1 MTDSVA
7 AQTPVT
13 EHVGNGV
20 TTSFAYTFTILDSA
34 DMVVELDGV
43 VQGSGFTVSGV
54 GVLAGGAVLFTTAPA
69 SDVSVLLR
77 RSTDLSRSTS
87 YTYAGDLRE
96 TVVDEDFNRLWHA
109 MQERA
114 EVEAR
119 SMRAPVGETL
129 DALPPASQRADT
141 QLLFDNTGEPY
152 CGAPAS
158 GSAADVML
166 QYASTD
172 AGKGA
177 SLVGVADAGGYF
189 AGANVEGVLQEIGLG
204 MRGRLRDI
212 RTFSGI
218 VADNATNDRVALQ
231 AAFNTARDEHCG
243 IWIPPN
249 VKLYLEFDNTNH
261 CIFITGDV
269 NLVGGDKFSC
279 GFRVHCTENLVSNTT
294 AGINAGHDPIFCWG
308 IPSKGAAVS
317 KVRGRVQGIGT
328 WITTT
333 TGRFERMNHIYGA
346 TDFTVEDCYADFTA
360 KTWPQ
365 ADGDHTFG
373 YQAGTWFSSNV
384 QPTWAT
390 GQTQDRN
397 IQFIR
402 NVGFASAEYQNGESV
417 GITRCKG
424 LRYIRNYFYGFADD
438 LSAHECVDVLMLGN
452 HYEAVTGR
460 LYFDNCQHVK
470 IVDNYITSIQKPS
483 GGFVGPARTYIT
495 GNMAVQY
502 AAITYDPP
510 NYDVVVHGNTVE
522 IPSGGYCTSAVQM
535 YGVQDGLT
543 ITDNHFY
550 MSGSPAAQAAAIGIS
565 TLYRAGWT
573 GPAGNPDYAAGG
585 AVKLRSVTVRGN
597 QCIGAGWGATDG
609 NLSVVAYPG
618 GASSDIIGP
627 VDIDGNI
634 AGAYY
639 IPYEPV
645 RFGRNFATPA
655 ATDPFLNLSM
665 LTMWDKQPP
674 LWVGLLPASA
684 NINNTNFPQATPTFY
699 TLSDS
704 DGMKFIAQRAGR
716 VLGAHMQLTANMT
729 AGNNCVLRVL
739 NNGTQ
744 IGADTDSATNSPTTN
759 PSRYI
764 WNFAGVAGMTFAE
777 GDKIELQVT
786 IRTAQGGTSIVGRI
800 NLVAQYA

>member
-43 VQGSGFTVSGV
+43 VQGSGFTVSGA
-54 GVLAGGAVLFTTAPA
+54 GVLAGGSVLFTSAPA

-114 EVEAR
+114 EVEGR
-119 SMRAPVGETL
+119 SLRAPVGETVS
-129 DALPPASQRADT
+129 AFPPASQRADT
-141 QLLFDNTGEPY
+141 QLLFDSAGEPY
-152 CGAPAS
+152 CGAPVS

-166 QYASTD
+166 QYASPD

-177 SLVGVADAGGYF
+177 ALVGVADAGGYF

-204 MRGRLRDI
+204 MRERLRDV
-212 RTFSGI
+212 RTFPGI
-218 VADNATNDRVALQ
+218 VADNITNDLTAFQ
-231 AAFNTARDEHCG
+231 AACVTARTTGCG
-243 IWIPPN
+243 IYFPAG
-249 VKLYLEFDNTNH
+249 VKVFLEFSATTPH
-261 CIFITGDV
+261 LFIDGKVSLVAADPFTGGLRL
-269 NLVGGDKFSC
+269 NC
-279 GFRVHCTENLVSNTT
+279 NY
-294 AGINAGHDPIFCWG
+294 AMAPGHAPLICWG
-308 IPSKGAAVS
+308 IPSKGAAVN
-317 KVRGRVQGIGT
+317 KVSGRVSIGYWLT
-328 WITTT
+328 A
-333 TGRFERMNHIYGA
+333 GCQRFERANHIYGA
-346 TDFTVEDCYADFTA
+346 QDFTVEGCWVDFTQV
-360 KTWPQ
+360 TWPA
-365 ADGDHTFG
+365 ADAGHPSG
-373 YQAGTWFSSNV
+373 YQAGGWFSSNV
-384 QPTWAT
+384 QGTFAP

-402 NVGFASAEYQNGESV
+402 NVGFASAEYQNAESV
-417 GITRCKG
+417 GITRCTG
-424 LRYIRNYFYGFADD
+424 LRYINNYFYGFADD
-438 LSAHECVDVLMLGN
+438 LAAHECVDVLMHGN
-452 HYEAVTGR
+452 HYEAVSGR
-460 LYFDNCQHVK
+460 LYFDNCRHVK
-470 IVDNYITSIQKPS
+470 IVNNYVTSIQKPS
-483 GGFVGPARTYIT
+483 GGFLGPARSYIS
-495 GNMAVQY
+495 GNMAMQY

-510 NYDVVVHGNTVE
+510 NYDVVVSGNTVVV
-522 IPSGGYCTSAVQM
+522 PAGGYCTGAILM

-543 ITDNHFY
+543 ITDNHLY
-550 MSGSPAAQAAAIGIS
+550 MSGIPAAQATVILIS

-597 QCIGAGWGATDG
+597 KCIGAGWGAADG
-609 NLSVVAYPG
+609 NLGVVVYAG

-634 AGAYY
+634 VGAYY

-674 LWVGLLPASA
+674 LWVGLLPSSA
-684 NINNTNFPQATPTFY
+684 NVNNTNFPQATPTFY

-704 DGMKFIAQRAGR
+704 DGLKFIAQRSGR

-729 AGNNCVLRVL
+729 AANNCVLRVL
-739 NNGTQ
+739 KNGVQ
-744 IGADTDSATNSPTTN
+744 IGTDTDSATNSPTTN

-764 WNFAGVAGMTFAE
+764 WNFFGVSGMTFDE